1 MNRSQARFPSSH
13 HREEG
18 WPSDQED
25 VAKHPLF
32 ARPGWCP
39 DEYKRKTTPS
49 ALSVDA
55 SRHLLTRAASPPCGD
70 ARRGTYRSAETFTP
84 DALTAL
90 SRAIPFVSFVA
101 FVEPGSPRPRIRGIP
116 IKSIAGETLVELAA
130 FVHEVGG

>member
-55 SRHLLTRAASPPCGD
+55 SIFLLARPPLLAVMQGGEYI
-70 ARRGTYRSAETFTP
+70 ARRKHSRLTP
-84 DALTAL
+84 
-90 SRAIPFVSFVA
+90 
-101 FVEPGSPRPRIRGIP
+101 
-116 IKSIAGETLVELAA
+116 
-130 FVHEVGG
+130 